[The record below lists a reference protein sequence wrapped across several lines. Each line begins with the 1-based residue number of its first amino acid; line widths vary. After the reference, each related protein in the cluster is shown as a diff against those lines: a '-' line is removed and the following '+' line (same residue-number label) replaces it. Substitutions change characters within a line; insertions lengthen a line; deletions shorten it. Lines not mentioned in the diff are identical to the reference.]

1 MTTMNALEPT
11 HEQLER
17 FIASGDGPVHM
28 LNLLKFRDR
37 AEYQDGR
44 DADVSGR
51 DAYFRYGGPMIELV
65 RKAGGDMVFSAE
77 VDGLL
82 IGDVPEMWDMVA
94 IVTYPSAAVMAEIT
108 QSPEF
113 REIAP
118 HRKAGLAGQLLIPCR
133 MPAQAS

>member
-28 LNLLKFRDR
+28 LNLLKFRER
-37 AEYQDGR
+37 AAYPDGR
-44 DADVSGR
+44 DAELSGR
-51 DAYFRYGGPMIELV
+51 EAYFRYGGPMIELV
-65 RKAGGDMVFSAE
+65 RNAGGEMTFSAE
-77 VDGLL
+77 IDGLL
-82 IGDVPEMWDMVA
+82 IGEVAEIWDMVA
-94 IVTYPSAAVMAEIT
+94 IVTYPSAGVMAQIT

-133 MPAQAS
+133 MPAPAS